1 MLSPP
6 SGSRPGQ
13 AALLTAKSH
22 YRQLLERANSED
34 APQALFRHR
43 VSITFCSALLAYL
56 ADDLDTS
63 MTILDK
69 QRMQLR
75 SEGKASAEEEE
86 LLAIQAKILFRHTQT
101 KTAFRPGQLRAVLES
116 ALEDFP
122 NNSIFLSLHF
132 YNELRTRIENRVRR
146 ALDNLVLK
154 EDTVTSEGWLFAIYA
169 ELHLNSRNYNA
180 EAVRS
185 LFERAVENTR
195 TKSSVSLWSLF
206 IEFEVKQGRPLRA
219 KTLLQRA
226 LVECPWA
233 KDLYMMAFTGSLR
246 SDFRSNELR
255 NIHRLLLE
263 KGIRV
268 HTSLDD
274 LVSGWKSEESE
285 DEDMEEAET
294 EDTLYAQT
302 LAAERQ
308 RLLPI

>member
-1 MLSPP
+1 MADSYSDVIAA

-13 AALLTAKSH
+13 AALLTAQSH

-43 VSITFCSALLAYL
+43 ISITFCSALLAYL
-56 ADDLDTS
+56 AVDLDTS

-86 LLAIQAKILFRHTQT
+86 MLAIQAKILFRHTQT

-122 NNSIFLSLHF
+122 NNSVFLSLHF

-169 ELHLNSRNYNA
+169 ELHLNSRNHNA

-195 TKSSVSLWSLF
+195 
-206 IEFEVKQGRPLRA
+206 
-219 KTLLQRA
+219 
-226 LVECPWA
+226 
-233 KDLYMMAFTGSLR
+233 
-246 SDFRSNELR
+246 
-255 NIHRLLLE
+255 
-263 KGIRV
+263 
-268 HTSLDD
+268 
-274 LVSGWKSEESE
+274 
-285 DEDMEEAET
+285 
-294 EDTLYAQT
+294 
-302 LAAERQ
+302 
-308 RLLPI
+308 

>member
-1 MLSPP
+1 MADSCSDVIAA

-169 ELHLNSRNYNA
+169 ELHLNSRTYNA

-195 TKSSVSLWSLF
+195 
-206 IEFEVKQGRPLRA
+206 
-219 KTLLQRA
+219 
-226 LVECPWA
+226 
-233 KDLYMMAFTGSLR
+233 
-246 SDFRSNELR
+246 
-255 NIHRLLLE
+255 
-263 KGIRV
+263 
-268 HTSLDD
+268 
-274 LVSGWKSEESE
+274 
-285 DEDMEEAET
+285 
-294 EDTLYAQT
+294 
-302 LAAERQ
+302 
-308 RLLPI
+308 

>member
-1 MLSPP
+1 MSDSCSDVIAA

-169 ELHLNSRNYNA
+169 ELHLNSRTYNA

-195 TKSSVSLWSLF
+195 
-206 IEFEVKQGRPLRA
+206 
-219 KTLLQRA
+219 
-226 LVECPWA
+226 
-233 KDLYMMAFTGSLR
+233 
-246 SDFRSNELR
+246 
-255 NIHRLLLE
+255 
-263 KGIRV
+263 
-268 HTSLDD
+268 
-274 LVSGWKSEESE
+274 
-285 DEDMEEAET
+285 
-294 EDTLYAQT
+294 
-302 LAAERQ
+302 
-308 RLLPI
+308 

>member
-1 MLSPP
+1 MADSYSDLIAA

-43 VSITFCSALLAYL
+43 ISITFCSALLAYL

-86 LLAIQAKILFRHTQT
+86 LLAIQAKILFRHTHT

-195 TKSSVSLWSLF
+195 
-206 IEFEVKQGRPLRA
+206 
-219 KTLLQRA
+219 
-226 LVECPWA
+226 
-233 KDLYMMAFTGSLR
+233 
-246 SDFRSNELR
+246 
-255 NIHRLLLE
+255 
-263 KGIRV
+263 
-268 HTSLDD
+268 
-274 LVSGWKSEESE
+274 
-285 DEDMEEAET
+285 
-294 EDTLYAQT
+294 
-302 LAAERQ
+302 
-308 RLLPI
+308 